1 MDINDYESLQEELE
15 NYKREKEK
23 IRQIVG
29 AIGGRVQS
37 KSRQWIN
44 ISLILGMIVLFGIA
58 IMHHVFHFNVFLPA
72 TFYIELGML
81 LVSMKIIWMVHNQ
94 MKVNHFQFWIL
105 NSIEFR
111 LNSIAKKM
119 KTIEKKNQK

>member
-37 KSRQWIN
+37 KSHQWM
-44 ISLILGMIVLFGIA
+44 GMIVLFGIA

>member
-1 MDINDYESLQEELE
+1 METHDYKALQEELE
-15 NYKREKEK
+15 SFKKEKEK

-29 AIGGRVQS
+29 AVGGRVQS
-37 KSRQWIN
+37 KSDKWIN
-44 ISLILGMIVLFGIA
+44 GFLIVSMVLLFGVA
-58 IMHHVFHFNVFLPA
+58 IMHHVFHINVFLPA

-81 LVSMKIIWMVHNQ
+81 LLSLKIIWMVHNQ

-111 LNSIAKKM
+111 LNAIAKQM
-119 KTIEKKNQK
+119 KDIEKLNK

>member
-37 KSRQWIN
+37 KSHQWIN